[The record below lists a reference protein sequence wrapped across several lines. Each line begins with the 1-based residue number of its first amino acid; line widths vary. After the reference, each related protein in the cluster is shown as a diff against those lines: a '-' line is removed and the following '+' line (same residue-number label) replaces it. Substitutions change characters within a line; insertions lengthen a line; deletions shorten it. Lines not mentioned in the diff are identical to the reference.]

1 MRGHGSARH
10 RFMNMK
16 KHLIALFL
24 LLAVVLAGC
33 SVVRYSFSG
42 TSIQADVKTVTIN
55 YFEYKALKVNPNLSN
70 DLTEAMK
77 DKFRKLT
84 KLEQVDMDGDLEL
97 QGEVTGYEVRAA
109 AVTANEV
116 AAQNRLTVTVKL
128 KFTNR
133 LYPEDDFEKSFSA
146 YSDYDSTNSLDAV
159 ESQLCQEIVDK
170 LVEDMFNASVAQ
182 W

>member
-1 MRGHGSARH
+1 MRRIAISA
-10 RFMNMK
+10 
-16 KHLIALFL
+16 LIAVSFL
-24 LLAVVLAGC
+24 LGGC
-33 SVVRYSFSG
+33 SIVKYSFSG
-42 TSIQADVKTVTIN
+42 TSIQPDVKTVTIN
-55 YFEYKALKVNPNLSN
+55 YFEYKALKVNPTLSN

-97 QGEVTGYEVRAA
+97 SGTVTGYEVRAA

-116 AAQNRLTVTVKL
+116 AAMNRLTVNVSL

-133 LYPEDDFEKSFSA
+133 KYPEEDFEKSFSA

-159 ESQLCQEIVDK
+159 EASLCEEIVEK
-170 LVEDMFNASVAQ
+170 LAEDMFNASVAQ